1 MRAIKTQWFNILKS
15 VVLVRVVENMSRGI
29 GLGFHT
35 FLHHLPALRP
45 QTSSFS
51 SLDSSFFTY
60 GGKNVQSK

>member
-35 FLHHLPALRP
+35 FLSLLPKLQLETFPPGLMSGWAGL
-45 QTSSFS
+45 FS
-51 SLDSSFFTY
+51 ADP
-60 GGKNVQSK
+60 